1 MKICDLHTHSNYS
14 DGSLSPTE
22 LVRRAKEL
30 GIAALALTDHNTS
43 AGLDEFMNAG
53 EEYGLATVAGC
64 EFSTDYDS
72 LGKRKEL
79 HIVGLFF
86 PRESWPQI
94 EDHVDI
100 MRLAK
105 ISSNRKLINALRA
118 DGYDVTFEEAQ
129 SLTDA
134 ETFNRAHV
142 ARVLVAKGQI
152 GSVKEAFDTI
162 LKEGN
167 GYYVPAGRLG
177 AITTIKFIKSY
188 GGVAVLA
195 HPFLNLSY
203 EELEIFLPLGKA
215 AGLDAMETLY
225 SEFDAGTVSLAKE
238 LTARYGLLESGG
250 SDYHGEAKPHIALGT
265 GKGDLAVPI
274 DFYET
279 LKHLAT

>member
-1 MKICDLHTHSNYS
+1 MKICDLHTHSHYS

-22 LVRRAKEL
+22 LVRRAKEQ
-30 GIAALALTDHNTS
+30 GFAALALTDHNTS
-43 AGLDEFMNAG
+43 AGLSEFMNAG
-53 EEYGLATVAGC
+53 EKYGLTTVAGC
-64 EFSTDYDS
+64 EFSTDYES
-72 LGKRKEL
+72 AGVRKEL

-86 PRESWPQI
+86 PRESWSQI

-105 ISSNRKLINALRA
+105 LSSNRKLINALRA
-118 DGYDVTFEEAQ
+118 DGYDVSFEEAA

-152 GSVKEAFDTI
+152 GSVREAFDTI

-167 GYYVPAGRLG
+167 GYYVPAHRLG

-225 SEFDAGTVSLAKE
+225 SEFDFETTLRAKE
-238 LTARYGLLESGG
+238 LAVRFGLLESGG
-250 SDYHGEAKPHIALGT
+250 SDFHGEAKPHIALGT